1 LFFFKIAKDVRLSLK
16 VVVMFPTNQT
26 SQGTVVAVA
35 ANFLYALLFLFGL
48 LMQPLSGTQVASW
61 RVLMMLFSLV
71 LLVSVLKQWQ
81 HIFDYLK
88 TLKTVKEWFLF
99 IIPTPILGAQIWI
112 FMWAPVNDLGLEVT
126 LGYFLFP
133 MIMIVVGRFFYNED
147 MTLLQWVATI
157 CAALGIAYDVW
168 QHGAISWATL
178 FVCLG
183 YPPYYLLRRKLA
195 VPPITGLIS
204 DLVLLTPVVI
214 IALYV
219 SGGFELAISTD
230 KFWYLLPLLGII
242 STAAMALT
250 MVASQ
255 KLPVSLFGTLCY
267 LEPIFLFVFS
277 ITILHQ
283 SIDEGGSL
291 LMYSMI
297 CIALLIMIADS
308 ALGYI
313 ARKRDDRL
321 HGYNEPQVGSFPPR
335 RRLKNRRIKGV
346 LIAHRFRKIRKYQQK
361 IDRMTR
367 KIEEL
372 HAK

>member
-1 LFFFKIAKDVRLSLK
+1 ML
-16 VVVMFPTNQT
+16 TTTQT
-26 SQGTVVAVA
+26 SQGTIAAVA
-35 ANFLYALLFLFGL
+35 ANFLYSLLFLFGL

-61 RVLMMLFSLV
+61 RVLMMLLSLV

-88 TLKTVKEWFLF
+88 TLKTLKEWFLF
-99 IIPTPILGAQIWI
+99 ILPTPILGAQIWI

-126 LGYFLFP
+126 LGYFLYP
-133 MIMIVVGRFFYNED
+133 MIMIMVGRFFYNEA
-147 MTLLQWVATI
+147 MTPLQWVATI

-168 QHGAISWATL
+168 QYGAISWATL

-204 DLVLLTPVVI
+204 DLVLLTPVVMV
-214 IALYV
+214 ALYM
-219 SGGFELAISTD
+219 SGGFALAITTD

-242 STAAMALT
+242 STAAMSLT

-267 LEPIFLFVFS
+267 LEPVFLFIFS
-277 ITILHQ
+277 IAILDRNLH
-283 SIDEGGSL
+283 EGGSM

-297 CIALLIMIADS
+297 FIALLIMIADS
-308 ALGYI
+308 ALGYL
-313 ARKRDDRL
+313 ARKRENRL

-346 LIAHRFRKIRKYQQK
+346 LIAHRFRQIKKYQQK
-361 IDRMTR
+361 IDKMTR
-367 KIEEL
+367 KIEALSVE
-372 HAK
+372 

>member
-16 VVVMFPTNQT
+16 AVVMFPTNQT
-26 SQGTVVAVA
+26 SQGTIVAVA

-61 RVLMMLFSLV
+61 RVLMMLLSLV

-88 TLKTVKEWFLF
+88 TLKTAKEWFLF

-126 LGYFLFP
+126 LGYFLYP
-133 MIMIVVGRFFYNED
+133 MIMIIVGRFFYNED

-168 QHGAISWATL
+168 QYGAISWATL

-214 IALYV
+214 IALYM
-219 SGGFELAISTD
+219 SGGFELAIATD

-267 LEPIFLFVFS
+267 LEPIFLFIFS

-291 LMYSMI
+291 FMYGMI
-297 CIALLIMIADS
+297 FIALLIMIADS
-308 ALGYI
+308 AHGYVT
-313 ARKRDDRL
+313 RKRDDRL
-321 HGYNEPQVGSFPPR
+321 QGYNEPQVGSFPPR

-346 LIAHRFRKIRKYQQK
+346 LTAHRFRKIRKYQQK
-361 IDRMTR
+361 IDKMTR

>member
-1 LFFFKIAKDVRLSLK
+1 MLT
-16 VVVMFPTNQT
+16 TNQT
-26 SQGTVVAVA
+26 SQGTMAAVA
-35 ANFLYALLFLFGL
+35 ANFLYSLLFLFGL

-81 HIFDYLK
+81 HIFDYLR
-88 TLKTVKEWFLF
+88 TLKTPKEWVLF
-99 IIPTPILGAQIWI
+99 ILPTPILGAQIWI

-126 LGYFLFP
+126 LGYFLYP
-133 MIMIVVGRFFYNED
+133 MIMIMVGRFFYNEN
-147 MTLLQWVATI
+147 MSLLQWIATI
-157 CAALGIAYDVW
+157 CAGVGIVYDVV
-168 QHGAISWATL
+168 QYGAISWATL

-204 DLVLLTPVVI
+204 DLVLLTPVVL
-214 IALYV
+214 IALYMN
-219 SGGFELAISTD
+219 GGFELAIATD

-242 STAAMALT
+242 STAAMSLT

-277 ITILHQ
+277 VTILHQ
-283 SIDEGGSL
+283 GIDEGGSL
-291 LMYSMI
+291 FMYGMI
-297 CIALLIMIADS
+297 FIALLMMITDS
-308 ALGYI
+308 ALGYW

-346 LIAHRFRKIRKYQQK
+346 LTAHRFRKIRKYQQK
-361 IDRMTR
+361 IDKMTR
-367 KIEEL
+367 KIEVL
-372 HAK
+372 HSK

>member
-1 LFFFKIAKDVRLSLK
+1 ML
-16 VVVMFPTNQT
+16 TTTQT
-26 SQGTVVAVA
+26 SQGTIAAVA
-35 ANFLYALLFLFGL
+35 ANFLYSLLFLFGL

-61 RVLMMLFSLV
+61 RVLMMLLSLV

-88 TLKTVKEWFLF
+88 TLKTPKEWFLF
-99 IIPTPILGAQIWI
+99 ILPTPILGAQIWI

-126 LGYFLFP
+126 LGYFLYP
-133 MIMIVVGRFFYNED
+133 MIMIMVGRFFYNEA
-147 MTLLQWVATI
+147 MTPLQWVATI

-168 QHGAISWATL
+168 QYGAISWATL

-204 DLVLLTPVVI
+204 DLVLLTPVVMV
-214 IALYV
+214 ALYM
-219 SGGFELAISTD
+219 SGGFALAITTD

-242 STAAMALT
+242 STAAMSLT

-267 LEPIFLFVFS
+267 LEPVFLFIFS
-277 ITILHQ
+277 IAILDRNLH
-283 SIDEGGSL
+283 EGGSM

-297 CIALLIMIADS
+297 FIALLIMIADS
-308 ALGYI
+308 ALGYL
-313 ARKRDDRL
+313 ARKRENRL

-346 LIAHRFRKIRKYQQK
+346 LIAHRFRQIKKYQQK
-361 IDRMTR
+361 IDKMTR
-367 KIEEL
+367 KIEALSVE
-372 HAK
+372 

>member
-1 LFFFKIAKDVRLSLK
+1 ML
-16 VVVMFPTNQT
+16 TTTQT
-26 SQGTVVAVA
+26 SQGTIAAVA
-35 ANFLYALLFLFGL
+35 ANFLYSLLFLFGL

-61 RVLMMLFSLV
+61 RVLMMLLSLV

-88 TLKTVKEWFLF
+88 TLKTPKEWFLF
-99 IIPTPILGAQIWI
+99 ILPTPILGAQIWI
-112 FMWAPVNDLGLEVT
+112 FMWAPVNNLGLEVT
-126 LGYFLFP
+126 LGYFLYP
-133 MIMIVVGRFFYNED
+133 MIMIMVGRFFYNEA
-147 MTLLQWVATI
+147 MTPLQWVATI

-168 QHGAISWATL
+168 QYGAISWATL

-204 DLVLLTPVVI
+204 DLVLLTPVVMV
-214 IALYV
+214 ALYM
-219 SGGFELAISTD
+219 SGGFALAITTD

-242 STAAMALT
+242 STAAMSLT

-267 LEPIFLFVFS
+267 LEPVFLFIFS
-277 ITILHQ
+277 IAILDRNLH
-283 SIDEGGSL
+283 EGGSM

-297 CIALLIMIADS
+297 FIALLIMIADS
-308 ALGYI
+308 ALGYL
-313 ARKRDDRL
+313 ARKRENRL

-346 LIAHRFRKIRKYQQK
+346 LIAHRFRQIKKYQQK
-361 IDRMTR
+361 IDKMTR
-367 KIEEL
+367 KIEALSVE
-372 HAK
+372 

>member
-1 LFFFKIAKDVRLSLK
+1 ML
-16 VVVMFPTNQT
+16 TTTQT
-26 SQGTVVAVA
+26 SQGTIAAVA
-35 ANFLYALLFLFGL
+35 ANFLYSLLFLFGL

-61 RVLMMLFSLV
+61 RVLMMLLSLV

-88 TLKTVKEWFLF
+88 TLKTPKEWFLF
-99 IIPTPILGAQIWI
+99 ILPTPILGAQIWI

-126 LGYFLFP
+126 LGYFLYP
-133 MIMIVVGRFFYNED
+133 MIMIMVGRFFYNEA
-147 MTLLQWVATI
+147 MTPLQWVATI

-168 QHGAISWATL
+168 QYGAISWATL

-204 DLVLLTPVVI
+204 DLVLLTPVVMV
-214 IALYV
+214 ALYM
-219 SGGFELAISTD
+219 SGGFALAITTD

-242 STAAMALT
+242 STAAMSLT

-267 LEPIFLFVFS
+267 LEPIFLFIFS

-283 SIDEGGSL
+283 SINEGGSL
-291 LMYSMI
+291 FMYGMI
-297 CIALLIMIADS
+297 FVALLIMIADS
-308 ALGYI
+308 ALGYR
-313 ARKRDDRL
+313 ARRRDDRL

-335 RRLKNRRIKGV
+335 RRLTNRRIEGV
-346 LIAHRFRKIRKYQQK
+346 LAAHRFRKIKRYQQK
-361 IDRMTR
+361 IDKMTR
-367 KIEEL
+367 KIEQL
-372 HAK
+372 HSK

>member
-1 LFFFKIAKDVRLSLK
+1 MLL
-16 VVVMFPTNQT
+16 TNQT
-26 SQGTVVAVA
+26 SQGTIVAVA
-35 ANFLYALLFLFGL
+35 ANFLYAGLFLFGL

-61 RVLMMLFSLV
+61 RVLMMLLSLV
-71 LLVSVLKQWQ
+71 LLVSALKQWQ

-88 TLKTVKEWFLF
+88 TLKTAKEWFLF
-99 IIPTPILGAQIWI
+99 IISTPILGAQIWI

-126 LGYFLFP
+126 LGYFLYP

-147 MTLLQWVATI
+147 MSLLQWLATI
-157 CAALGIAYDVW
+157 CAALGIGYDVW
-168 QHGAISWATL
+168 QYGSISWATL

-204 DLVLLTPVVI
+204 DLVLLTPVVMVV
-214 IALYV
+214 LYL
-219 SGGFELAISTD
+219 SGGFELAFATD

-267 LEPIFLFVFS
+267 LEPIFLFIFS

-283 SIDEGGSL
+283 SINDGGSL
-291 LMYSMI
+291 FMYGMI
-297 CIALLIMIADS
+297 VIALLIMIADS
-308 ALGYI
+308 ALGYL
-313 ARKRDDRL
+313 ARKRHDRL
-321 HGYNEPQVGSFPPR
+321 QAYNEPQVGSFPPR

-361 IDRMTR
+361 IDKMTR

>member
-1 LFFFKIAKDVRLSLK
+1 ML
-16 VVVMFPTNQT
+16 TTTQT
-26 SQGTVVAVA
+26 SQGTIAAVA
-35 ANFLYALLFLFGL
+35 ANFLYSLLFLFGL

-61 RVLMMLFSLV
+61 RVLMMLLSLV

-88 TLKTVKEWFLF
+88 TLKTPKEWFLF
-99 IIPTPILGAQIWI
+99 ILPTPILGAQIWI

-126 LGYFLFP
+126 LGYFLYP
-133 MIMIVVGRFFYNED
+133 MIMIMVGRFFYNEA
-147 MTLLQWVATI
+147 MTPLQWVATI

-168 QHGAISWATL
+168 QYGAISWATL

-204 DLVLLTPVVI
+204 DLVLLTPVVM
-214 IALYV
+214 IALYM
-219 SGGFELAISTD
+219 SGGFALAITTD

-242 STAAMALT
+242 STAAMSLT

-267 LEPIFLFVFS
+267 LEPIFLFIFS

-283 SIDEGGSL
+283 SISEGGSL
-291 LMYSMI
+291 FMYGMI
-297 CIALLIMIADS
+297 FIALLIMIADS
-308 ALGYI
+308 ALGYR
-313 ARKRDDRL
+313 ARRRDDRL

-346 LIAHRFRKIRKYQQK
+346 LAAHRFRKIKRYQQK
-361 IDRMTR
+361 IDKMTR
-367 KIEEL
+367 KIEQL
-372 HAK
+372 HSK

>member
-1 LFFFKIAKDVRLSLK
+1 
-16 VVVMFPTNQT
+16 MFPTNQT

-168 QHGAISWATL
+168 QYGAISWATL

-267 LEPIFLFVFS
+267 LEPIFLFIFS